1 MVDLIYCP
9 LLILTFASICTMSL
23 ILHRSRYTDK
33 VLENSLHNARS
44 VICILLGLSIALM
57 IDAFIASHPIILTSY
72 SISTIVSVFFLKWIN
87 YTLRK
92 LENRAENHEEAAVD
106 NLA

>member
-23 ILHRSRYTDK
+23 ILHRSRYTAK
-33 VLENSLHNARS
+33 VLENSLHNARA
-44 VICILLGLSIALM
+44 VICILLGSSIALM

-87 YTLRK
+87 YTLK
-92 LENRAENHEEAAVD
+92 SLEIRADNQERTDVD